1 MATTTKKQQPT
12 WENLQQRGG
21 PYTFAELRTLY
32 SRPGMAPVGDTAW
45 HCDTCGRII
54 GTYSSTQLDAFY
66 RERGTF
72 TERQSPTPPQL
83 VRDLEAHLM
92 DAENLLREINA
103 DIEAAYTERAKADRD
118 QRNAEEAARSG
129 RFPTPVDPKERASW
143 TARRQYAEMRIAELK
158 AAREEALRT
167 RNEASDAYIVRFA
180 EWRAELLQ
188 AERRAHDEAAGL
200 APDPDE
206 VAGPLARWLAR
217 R

>member
-1 MATTTKKQQPT
+1 MGKTAKVT
-12 WENLQQRGG
+12 WQDLQARGG
-21 PYTFAELRTLY
+21 PYSTEELKVLWD
-32 SRPGMAPVGDTAW
+32 RPGMSPVGANAW
-45 HCDTCGRII
+45 HCDGCNRII

-72 TERQSPTPPQL
+72 TERQRPTPPQL
-83 VRDLEAHLM
+83 VRDLEAHLV
-92 DAENLLREINA
+92 DAENLVREINA

-118 QRNAEEAARSG
+118 QRDSEEAARSG

-167 RNEASDAYIVRFA
+167 RNEASDAYIRAFA
-180 EWRAELLQ
+180 EWREELLQ